1 MSTFLPLLF
10 SSTLLSF
17 YISSHLDAITLEK
30 LSQKSP
36 NLQTLS
42 INGCPVPVES
52 KSMEFGFRNLQ
63 NMVIGV
69 SPKSLSLVPSYLHI
83 LAQTTFLRSFHLHCP
98 GSGFI
103 LCSNGH
109 VDNSVLKGLTE
120 ATSAFRSLQELAISI
135 SSAYAKVVNPDSAH
149 LDPLIHLTRLES
161 VSFKGVDF
169 DLTDAIIQR
178 LISAWGNLKK
188 FYVHS
193 RSRSSEGAPPVSL
206 AVLRLFAAYTPKLED
221 LRINLDATCVPSC
234 DSQDSVRASVLP
246 VHMDFN
252 CSPIQMLDNPRQ
264 VIEYIASIH
273 PHAIIHSTPKY
284 CCAPQGCK
292 YHDTWKQVG
301 ETIASM
307 ATLSE
312 NSIPKFQN

>member
-1 MSTFLPLLF
+1 MATTHQLFFISELVERILEQLKLEARGHDDRFLRYVPDRKSLFAMSRTCKALSEISLDALWKEMD
-10 SSTLLSF
+10 TLL
-17 YISSHLDAITLEK
+17 
-30 LSQKSP
+30 
-36 NLQTLS
+36 
-42 INGCPVPVES
+42 PVFNCMP
-52 KSMEFGFRNLQ
+52 
-63 NMVIGV
+63 
-69 SPKSLSLVPSYLHI
+69 
-83 LAQTTFLRSFHLHCP
+83 A
-98 GSGFI
+98 
-103 LCSNGH
+103 
-109 VDNSVLKGLTE
+109 E
-120 ATSAFRSLQELAISI
+120 AFQADDPELAISI

-161 VSFKGVDF
+161 VSFKGVNF

-246 VHMDFN
+246 VHMDFD
-252 CSPIQMLDNPRQ
+252 CSPIQMLGNPRQ
-264 VIEYIASIH
+264 VIEYIANIY